1 MITKGDLILDT
12 VSIFKDKFKNKPDI
26 ISMAPGR
33 INIIGEHTDY
43 NFGLAI
49 PSAINRWVSIAISKQ
64 KGSLIRVYNNN
75 YKDSLEFSLSDID
88 NNDSS
93 WINLMHR
100 TFSLFKE
107 EYNLDCGFD
116 IVINSNIPIGCGLSS
131 STAFSIGLINAISK
145 SISMT
150 LKKTEKIILS
160 QKIEKI
166 SMETNGGLLDQFSI
180 LMSKKNQLMLIDFE
194 DNDIK
199 YFSQKLMKDSW
210 VVVNSNIKRELSNSK
225 YNERVAECAE
235 GFNFLKKKAG
245 ITKCSDIKK
254 GVLDKYPIDNP
265 VISKR
270 IRHVV
275 SENDRVEKMYK
286 AILKNDTMQI
296 GRILFESHQS
306 LSSDYEVSCK
316 EIDYL
321 INCSSKVIG
330 WRGGRIVGG
339 GFGGCT
345 IHLLDNTMIEKY
357 SKIIDEKYFKKY
369 GIHPDIFPVRFLGG
383 AEVIDYRKT
392 KEF

>member
-225 YNERVAECAE
+225 YNERVAECTK
-235 GFNFLKKKAG
+235 GFNFLKKKSG
-245 ITKCSDIKK
+245 IAKCGDIKK

-369 GIHPDIFPVRFLGG
+369 RIHPDIFPVRFLGG
-383 AEVIDYRKT
+383 AEVIDYIKT